1 MQKPDGLDRLIA
13 DSQYKS
19 VPLIYAI
26 PASTMLKARIGMT
39 VRRRDDL
46 TYSILL
52 ITPVLLYTSMGAD
65 PLYTGI
71 WYLVGV
77 PVAALVPGL
86 ILRAPALF
94 LSGTTAAAVATLLI
108 YMKIMSSLERT
119 EGLIALGH
127 VFSVPGMLVGAGV
140 SAWLLRFRVKASLP
154 WIVAGVGFLG
164 AALGFMVAQMIVCAT
179 LMYCGALSLG
189 V

>member
-1 MQKPDGLDRLIA
+1 MT
-13 DSQYKS
+13 DSQSKNDP
-19 VPLIYAI
+19 VIYAI
-26 PASTMLKARIGMT
+26 PANAMLKARIGMT
-39 VRRRDDL
+39 VRRRDDF

-65 PLYTGI
+65 LLYTGI
-71 WYLVGV
+71 WYLVGM

-94 LSGTTAAAVATLLI
+94 LTGTTAATVVTLLI
-108 YMKIMSSLERT
+108 YMKIMSNLEHT

-140 SAWLLRFRVKASLP
+140 SAWLLRYRVKASLP
-154 WIVAGVGFLG
+154 WIVAGIGFLG
-164 AALGFMVAQMIVCAT
+164 AALGFMVAQMIVCTT